1 VRSTPNPKQ
10 AGGRTVVAVWLVCSA
25 LLLAAGCSS
34 DTGDS
39 TAPTSTAPT
48 STADVPTTSVPEPSP
63 PVIGGVEL
71 SPDAAARAE
80 RSMRGQRYCEVLL
93 VDVVDGSGVA
103 EVFNT
108 WPLNECPEEAFRSL
122 DAAAIAAAN
131 GVSLAVLNGP
141 RYWLMD
147 SIEKSDRSQMSVE
160 RFGDLDMIRQASVD
174 IGPVASAGAPYQP
187 RPVDRRATFVFDAG
201 SRIYELTSPDG
212 QRFVMQTWSQQVDP
226 ALSEDDLVD
235 LGARL
240 QLPAGWTYS
249 SRVLDSELVLDTS
262 ATDGQVLQ
270 DDLRNSYTLVTD

>member
-1 VRSTPNPKQ
+1 VHSAPNTKQ
-10 AGGRTVVAVWLVCSA
+10 AGGRSIVAVGLVCVA

-34 DTGDS
+34 GDGDS
-39 TAPTSTAPT
+39 SGPTSTV
-48 STADVPTTSVPEPSP
+48 DVPSTSVSEPSP
-63 PVIGGVEL
+63 TMIGGVEL
-71 SPDAAARAE
+71 SPEAVERTE

-147 SIEKSDRSQMSVE
+147 SIDKSDRSQMVVE

-174 IGPVASAGAPYQP
+174 IGPVASAGAPYQA
-187 RPVDRRATFVFDAG
+187 RPVDRRAAFVFDAG
-201 SRIYELTSPDG
+201 ARIHELASPDG

-226 ALSEDDLVD
+226 ALTEDDLVD

-240 QLPAGWTYS
+240 KLPAGWTYS

-262 ATDGQVLQ
+262 ANAGQVLQ